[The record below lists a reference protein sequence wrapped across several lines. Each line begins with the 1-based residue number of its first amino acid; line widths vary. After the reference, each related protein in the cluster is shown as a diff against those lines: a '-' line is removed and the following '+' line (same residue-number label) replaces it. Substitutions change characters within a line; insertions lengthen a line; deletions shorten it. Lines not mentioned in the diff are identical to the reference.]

1 MKHLTI
7 ISLLGTG
14 VGEGWWW
21 WQRWDLY
28 GGKNKWSSAVDFQ
41 NLPIREYARKEEKN
55 KRIYNTK
62 IIVEKQQMSHRTHGF
77 YYFQKAFLTAYNKI
91 NAIQRQ
97 VLRAIQKEEKKKNS
111 WWVRFPHLSI
121 CTISEFYT
129 TEVKRKNKWIREFSM
144 LRKHTNSWGKT
155 CSLGPN
161 FWDESV
167 MKIFL

>member
-1 MKHLTI
+1 MQIVPYPEALYTI
-7 ISLLGTG
+7 NSRYETSHHHFPIRYRSGGRDGDDDKDGTCM
-14 VGEGWWW
+14 EE
-21 WQRWDLY
+21 
-28 GGKNKWSSAVDFQ
+28 KKKWSCAVDFQ

-97 VLRAIQKEEKKKNS
+97 VLRAIHKEEKKFNS
-111 WWVRFPHLSI
+111 WWVQFPQLSI

-129 TEVKRKNKWIREFSM
+129 TEVKRKN
-144 LRKHTNSWGKT
+144 G
-155 CSLGPN
+155 
-161 FWDESV
+161 
-167 MKIFL
+167 